1 MLWKLQKKLF
11 EGSTQDYKAKLHLQK
26 SMMAAQTGQFSEKVV
41 KDFFAKS
48 NLNEDDHQKLI
59 KSSMVVTND
68 PATGLPSHRKKH
80 FIQ

>member
-1 MLWKLQKKLF
+1 MLWNLQKKLF

-26 SMMAAQTGQFSEKVV
+26 SMIATQTGQYSEQVV

-59 KSSMVVTND
+59 KSSMVVSKD
-68 PATGLPSHRKKH
+68 QPLDLPSHRKKE
-80 FIQ
+80 FSK